1 MTEIEYL
8 KDIKNNYTDDSLNE
22 SDTRLKI
29 IDTILVDVLKWPKS
43 TITTEKYINGNRAD
57 YELKNEMGT
66 PLLIVESKRENFYF
80 ELPKSANSQHNFE
93 KIAVEKLLTDDNIKS
108 AMFQVKEY
116 AEDLVCNF
124 ACICNGKC
132 WIMFKINSNTKPW
145 KKLPAFV
152 IKDIDFFL
160 EDLTKSINLMGY
172 HSILNESSLNLN
184 IGVSKK
190 TYKEIF
196 YPKNN
201 ITTYDT
207 PVNNNH
213 YAGSLKTISREF
225 LGPIPE
231 KDSAFMK
238 ACYVINKG
246 KNDTLQKD
254 VQGFLHDSITPYFK
268 NLGFRDFTDNK
279 EGGAF
284 GNRISKI
291 VKNENINKV
300 MILFGGRGSGKS
312 TFIKRFLF
320 HEQPIEIAMHSRVAL
335 VPLLFS
341 SQTKED
347 LANEIWQKTFE
358 SIDSDNLRIETK
370 EKLLE
375 IFEEEFSIYK
385 KQILSDYSIESI
397 EYKNLT
403 TKFVSEKL
411 NNTKL
416 FSEKIA
422 SHWMTK
428 KKKLVIFIDNMDQLP
443 NELQDTCFLTA
454 SEISERLDC
463 LVIVSM
469 REERYYDA
477 NSRGVLDAYQ
487 NSGFHLSSPVIPEVI
502 IKRIDY
508 ILETLKFTVD
518 IESEFG
524 IKNTSDLNTIVAFL
538 EICRKELCRKTS
550 PLSYFLR
557 IATHGDV
564 RKALEFFKGFL
575 TSGYTNINEMAP
587 HINWRFQVHQVIKPM
602 MIPERLFYNES
613 NSKIPNIYQLRNDTL
628 SSHFTGLRILHY
640 LHNKKGDKGSRGF
653 IDIKYLIHQFDIKY
667 DSKADCIKHLSLY
680 LEKGVIEAN
689 NRLET
694 FTENV
699 DQIKLTAF
707 GNYIFEYL
715 AFNFAYLDLISLD
728 CGLFDESLNN
738 PFVQSANNELKLYY
752 NHDFMSRIQKRIKR
766 TREFIEYLDYN
777 EKQEFEDLN
786 LGESDMRFVPKLK
799 EQIELQIEVILKSA
813 KNKKNIEDSLK

>member
-1 MTEIEYL
+1 MTELEFL
-8 KDIKNNYTDDSLNE
+8 ESIKSSYTDNSLNE

-43 TITTEKYINGNRAD
+43 VITTEKYINGNRAD
-57 YELKNEMGT
+57 YVLKNELGT
-66 PLLIVESKRENFYF
+66 PLLIIESKRENFYF
-80 ELPKSANSQHNFE
+80 ELPNSANSKHNFE
-93 KIAVEKLLTDDNIKS
+93 KIALEKLLTNENIKS
-108 AMFQVKEY
+108 AIFQVKEY
-116 AEDLVCNF
+116 AEDLLCNY

-132 WIMFKINSNTKPW
+132 WILFKISSNTKPW

-152 IKDIDFFL
+152 VKNIDFFIQ
-160 EDLTKSINLMGY
+160 DLTKSINILGY
-172 HSILNESSLNLN
+172 QSVVNESSLTLN

-201 ITTYDT
+201 ITAYET

-238 ACYVINKG
+238 ACYVHNKG
-246 KNDTLQKD
+246 KNDSLQKD

-291 VKNENINKV
+291 VKKENINKV
-300 MILFGGRGSGKS
+300 MILFGGRGAGKS

-320 HEQPIEIAMHSRVAL
+320 HEQPIDIVMHSKVAL

-347 LANEIWQKTFE
+347 LTNEIWHKTFE
-358 SIDSDNLRIETK
+358 SIDSENLRFENK
-370 EKLLE
+370 ERLLK
-375 IFEEEFSIYK
+375 IFNQEFEIYK
-385 KQILSDYSIESI
+385 KQILSDYSSDSK
-397 EYKNLT
+397 EYKELT
-403 TKFVSEKL
+403 TKFISEKL
-411 NNTKL
+411 EDTKL

-422 SHWMTK
+422 THWMNK
-428 KKKLVIFIDNMDQLP
+428 NKKLVIFIDNMDQLP
-443 NELQDTCFLTA
+443 NDLQDTCFLTA
-454 SEISERLDC
+454 TEISERLDC

-469 REERYYDA
+469 REERYFDA

-508 ILETLKFTVD
+508 ILETLKYTAD

-524 IKNTSDLNTIVAFL
+524 IKSTTDLNTIVAFL

-575 TSGYTNINEMAP
+575 TSGYTNINEMA
-587 HINWRFQVHQVIKPM
+587 HLDWKFQVHQVIKPM
-602 MIPERLFYNES
+602 MIPERLFYDES
-613 NSKIPNIYQLRNDTL
+613 SSKIPNIFQLRNDTL

-653 IDIKYLIHQFDIKY
+653 IDIKYLIHEFDVKF

-680 LEKGVIEAN
+680 LEKGIIEAN

-694 FTENV
+694 FTDKV

-707 GNYIFEYL
+707 GNYIYEYL
-715 AFNFAYLDLISLD
+715 AFNFAYIDLISLD

-738 PFVQSANNELKLYY
+738 MFVQSANAELQLYY
-752 NHDFMSRIQKRIKR
+752 NRDFMTRIKKRITR
-766 TREFIEYLDYN
+766 TREFIEYLDTN

-786 LGESDMRFVPKLK
+786 LGVSDMKFVPKLK
-799 EQIELQIEVILKSA
+799 EQIEEQIEGIMRSA
-813 KNKKNIEDSLK
+813 TNKKNVEDSLK

>member
-1 MTEIEYL
+1 MTEIEHL
-8 KDIKNNYTDDSLNE
+8 EEIKRNYTDNSLNE

-57 YELKNEMGT
+57 YVLKNELGT
-66 PLLIVESKRENFYF
+66 PILIIESKRESVFF
-80 ELPKSANSQHNFE
+80 ELPQTANSDKNFE
-93 KIAVEKLLTDDNIKS
+93 KISVEKLLTDDNIKS

-116 AEDLVCNF
+116 AEDLVCNY
-124 ACICNGKC
+124 ACICNGKS
-132 WIMFKINSNTKPW
+132 WIIFKISSNTKPW

-152 IKDIDFFL
+152 IKNIDFFL
-160 EDLTKSINLMGY
+160 NDLTKSTNLLGY
-172 HSILNESSLNLN
+172 HSVIKDSSLTLN
-184 IGVSKK
+184 IGVTKK

-213 YAGSLKTISREF
+213 YAGSLKTLSREF

-238 ACYVINKG
+238 ACYVHNKG
-246 KNDTLQKD
+246 KNDSLQKD

-284 GNRISKI
+284 GTRISNI

-300 MILFGGRGSGKS
+300 MILFGGRGAGKS

-320 HEQPIEIAMHSRVAL
+320 HEQPIEIAMHSKVAL

-341 SQTKED
+341 SQTKEE
-347 LANEIWQKTFE
+347 LANEIWQNTFE
-358 SIDSDNLRIETK
+358 SIDTENFRFESK

-375 IFEEEFSIYK
+375 IFEEEFEIFK
-385 KQILSDYSIESI
+385 RQILSDYEVESS
-397 EYKNLT
+397 EYKKLT
-403 TKFVSEKL
+403 TEFISDKL
-411 NNTKL
+411 KNIKL

-422 SHWMTK
+422 SHWMNK
-428 KKKLVIFIDNMDQLP
+428 KKKLVVFIDNMDQLP

-454 SEISERLDC
+454 SEISEKLDC

-469 REERYYDA
+469 REERYFDA

-508 ILETLKFTVD
+508 ILENLKFTVD

-524 IKNTSDLNTIVAFL
+524 IKNTTDLNTIVSFL

-564 RKALEFFKGFL
+564 RKSLEFFKGFL

-587 HINWRFQVHQVIKPM
+587 HSNWKFQVHQVIKPM
-602 MIPERLFYNES
+602 MIPERIFYNES

-640 LHNKKGDKGSRGF
+640 LHNKNGDKGSKGF
-653 IDIKYLIHQFDIKY
+653 IDIKFLIHQFDIKY
-667 DSKADCIKHLSLY
+667 DSKLDCIKHLSLY
-680 LEKGVIEAN
+680 LEKGLIESN

-707 GNYIFEYL
+707 GNYIYDYL

-728 CGLFDESLNN
+728 CGLFNESLNN
-738 PFVQSANNELKLYY
+738 SMVESANSELQLYY
-752 NHDFMSRIQKRIKR
+752 SHNYMARIKKRIDR
-766 TREFIEYLDYN
+766 TREFIEYLEGN
-777 EKQEFEDLN
+777 ENQEFEDLN
-786 LGESDMRFVPKLK
+786 LGDSEMRFIPKLK
-799 EQIELQIEVILKSA
+799 EQIEIQIDGILKSA
-813 KNKKNIEDSLK
+813 YNKKSIEDSLK